1 MKDNSKKIIV
11 VVEGPS
17 GVGKDTIMNKL
28 IATYPHLFGHVV
40 STTTREMRSYE
51 SQGNPY
57 YFVDDAEFERLV
69 KTGVIF
75 EQTERHGT
83 KRGMTRTAF
92 DNILKENKIPI
103 KDCDANGLKALKK
116 LYGDRVFGVF
126 ITAPVELIKQRL
138 ISRGDKSEDVEV
150 RLKNYE
156 EHLKQSE
163 FYDVLIENLDVN
175 ETAVNLMNAIEQHYN
190 ELK

>member
-57 YFVDDAEFERLV
+57 CFVDDAEFERLV

-126 ITAPVELIKQRL
+126 ITAPIELIKQRL

-175 ETAVNLMNAIEQHYN
+175 ETAVNLMNAIEKHYN

>member
-175 ETAVNLMNAIEQHYN
+175 ETAVNLMNAIEQRYN

>member
-175 ETAVNLMNAIEQHYN
+175 ETAVNLMNAIEKHYN

>member
-1 MKDNSKKIIV
+1 MKDNSKKMIV

-17 GVGKDTIMNKL
+17 GVGKDTIMNRL

-57 YFVDDAEFERLV
+57 YFVDDIEFERLV

-92 DNILKENKIPI
+92 DDILKENKIPI

-175 ETAVNLMNAIEQHYN
+175 ETAVNVMNAIEKHYN

>member
-17 GVGKDTIMNKL
+17 GVGKDTIMNRL

-126 ITAPVELIKQRL
+126 ITAPIELIKQRL

-175 ETAVNLMNAIEQHYN
+175 ETAVNLMNAIEKHYN

>member
-17 GVGKDTIMNKL
+17 GVGKDTIMNRL

-175 ETAVNLMNAIEQHYN
+175 ETAVNVMNAIEQHYN

>member
-40 STTTREMRSYE
+40 STTTRGMRSYE

-175 ETAVNLMNAIEQHYN
+175 ETAVNVMNAIEKHYN

>member
-1 MKDNSKKIIV
+1 MKDNSKKMIV

-17 GVGKDTIMNKL
+17 GVGKDTIMNRL

-57 YFVDDAEFERLV
+57 YFVDDTEFERLV

-92 DNILKENKIPI
+92 DDILKENKIPI

-175 ETAVNLMNAIEQHYN
+175 ETSVNVMNAIEKHYN

>member
-17 GVGKDTIMNKL
+17 GVGKDTIMNRL

-175 ETAVNLMNAIEQHYN
+175 ETAVNLMNAIEKHYN